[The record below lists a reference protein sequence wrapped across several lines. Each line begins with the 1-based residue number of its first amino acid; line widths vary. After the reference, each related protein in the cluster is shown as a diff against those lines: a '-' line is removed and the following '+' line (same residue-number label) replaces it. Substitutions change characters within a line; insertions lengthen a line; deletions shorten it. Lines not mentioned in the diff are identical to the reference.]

1 MLAIEG
7 WARDGLNDK
16 QIAANTGVNEFT
28 FSRWKTQYPQLAQ
41 AIKKGR
47 MPVDVQVE
55 NALLKRAL
63 GYEYEETIEE
73 IEDVPTDKKD
83 SKGNPI
89 YKKKR
94 HIKRVKKVLP
104 PDTGAMIFWLK
115 NRKPLQWRD
124 RPEPPMSTEALEKL
138 DAVLANIKGVV

>member
-63 GYEYEETIEE
+63 GFNYEETTTE
-73 IEDVPTDKKD
+73 IVNLPDGTQRK
-83 SKGNPI
+83 
-89 YKKKR
+89 
-94 HIKRVKKVLP
+94 HIKKVTKMVV
-104 PDTGAMIFWLK
+104 PDTVAAIFWLK
-115 NRKPLQWRD
+115 NRKPMQWRD
-124 RPEPPMSTEALEKL
+124 RPEPPVSTEALEKL

>member
-63 GYEYEETIEE
+63 GFDYEEVTTE
-73 IEDVPTDKKD
+73 IVNLPDGTQRK
-83 SKGNPI
+83 
-89 YKKKR
+89 
-94 HIKRVKKVLP
+94 HIKKVTKMVV
-104 PDTGAMIFWLK
+104 PDTVAAIFWLK
-115 NRKPLQWRD
+115 NRKPMQWRD
-124 RPEPPMSTEALEKL
+124 RPEPPVSTEALEKL

>member
-63 GYEYEETIEE
+63 GFDYEEVTTE
-73 IEDVPTDKKD
+73 IVNLPDGTQRK
-83 SKGNPI
+83 
-89 YKKKR
+89 
-94 HIKRVKKVLP
+94 HIKKVTKMVV
-104 PDTGAMIFWLK
+104 PDTVAAIFWLK
-115 NRKPLQWRD
+115 NRKPVQWRD
-124 RPEPPMSTEALEKL
+124 KPEPPVSSEALEKL